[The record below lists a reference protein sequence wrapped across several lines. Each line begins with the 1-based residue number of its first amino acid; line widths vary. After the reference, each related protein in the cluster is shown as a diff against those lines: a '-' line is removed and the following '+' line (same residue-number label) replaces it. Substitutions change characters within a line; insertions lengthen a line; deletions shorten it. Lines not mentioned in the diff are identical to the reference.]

1 MKAKSIGGRLPM
13 GEPKERSRMRL
24 GYESV
29 RFTLERARLHV
40 VNIYCVTTLYKMLL
54 KSISG
59 ACNGCVFGIC
69 TEGADVL
76 AMQGVALI
84 IAGTMGIVMQ
94 TFLPVLTKM
103 SLLSFQFT

>member
-1 MKAKSIGGRLPM
+1 
-13 GEPKERSRMRL
+13 
-24 GYESV
+24 
-29 RFTLERARLHV
+29 
-40 VNIYCVTTLYKMLL
+40 MLL

-84 IAGTMGIVMQ
+84 IAGPMDIVCYADMF
-94 TFLPVLTKM
+94 T
-103 SLLSFQFT
+103 SLGQDELVVFPIRNEGA